1 MKKIEKKEYKI
12 KEKLVVLI
20 FFLIPFFLYI
30 DFVFGKKMLFGTDWL
45 LGGLPNREFIANYLK
60 QYKEIA
66 QWLPYIYSGLPTV
79 AGFFAD
85 LFYPT
90 TIFRLFIPTYVVWTW
105 TFVIH
110 LFLAGLGTYLFL
122 KELGVRQFFAIVG
135 GLGYSLALPLVSLT
149 YAGHDG
155 RLICSSLLPL
165 VLFFFYKGLK
175 DKKLYYFI
183 FSGTFVSLQLFSGH
197 IQKVYYTALIMF
209 FIFLFHFLKEKK
221 IKILIYALIMTIF
234 IFFFVAIQ
242 YLPIYK
248 NLPYGARGGER
259 GYAFATSWSLP
270 PEEIFDLLTPKFS
283 GGLDFYWGRNP
294 FKLHSEYFGVLFILL
309 FFLTLYFYFK
319 KPIVKLFFIYTIF
332 SLLMAFGGHTPFYY
346 LPYYL
351 LPGVSKFRGPAMI
364 FFTTAFSII
373 VVGIYGL
380 SLLSQEN
387 FKEKD
392 LKRLRKFLITSSSI
406 IGFLTFFFL
415 LFKESA
421 INLLASISKIS
432 QEKITN
438 LENNYPRIQNGFL
451 WATLLWVIFAFLIYS
466 FIKKKIKLPI
476 FVFIISVI
484 LILDLAKNGQ
494 RYIKSVDIPE
504 IFYAPD
510 EVVSFLK
517 KDTSLYRV
525 HPLFYKR
532 ADDGILMYHNIQ
544 SVGGHHPNP
553 LQSYQEFIGLP
564 HTVLFANPP
573 HLYYPNFLN
582 LLSVK
587 YLIVPLLPEDLSPY
601 DEETKKIISNLK
613 SFLNSAFLKKVFSG
627 QEYAIYENLNF
638 FNRVYFVPYFSVV
651 KDKEEMFAV
660 LKREDFDPKKVVL
673 FYEKPLAP
681 ETLFKELF
689 NIPNISNIENSAKI
703 KILTYKANKIELE
716 IENERNGFLVLSEN
730 YHPDWQVKI
739 DGKKERLY
747 RAFHTLRAIYLEKG
761 KHLVTFYYY
770 SQAYNVGKILFLIAF
785 SFLIFNIGYF
795 INERKRSYKI

>member
-1 MKKIEKKEYKI
+1 MKKIEKKEYQI
-12 KEKLVVLI
+12 KERFVILI
-20 FFLIPFFLYI
+20 FFLIPCFLYI
-30 DFVFGKKMLFGTDWL
+30 DFIFGKKMLFGTDWL

-122 KELGVRQFFAIVG
+122 KELAVRQFFAIVG
-135 GLGYSLALPLVSLT
+135 GLGYSLASPLVSLT

-155 RLICSSLLPL
+155 RLICSSLLPW
-165 VLFFFYKGLK
+165 VLLFFYKGLK
-175 DKKLYYFI
+175 NKKLYYFI

-209 FIFLFHFLKEKK
+209 FIFLFYLFREKQM
-221 IKILIYALIMTIF
+221 KILIYALVMTIF
-234 IFFFVAIQ
+234 ILFFVAIQ

-248 NLPYGARGGER
+248 NLPYGARGEGK

-270 PEEIFDLLTPKFS
+270 PEEIFDLLTPDFS

-319 KPIVKLFFIYTIF
+319 KPIVKLFFVYVIF

-392 LKRLRKFLITSSSI
+392 LKKLRKFLVTSSLI
-406 IGFLTFFFL
+406 VGLLTLFLL

-421 INLLASISKIS
+421 INLLISISKIS
-432 QEKITN
+432 REKITN

-451 WATLLWVIFAFLIYS
+451 LATFLWVIFAVLIYS
-466 FIKKKIKLPI
+466 FIKKKIKLPT
-476 FVFIISVI
+476 FVLLISLI
-484 LILDLAKNGQ
+484 LIFDLVRNDR
-494 RYIKSVDIPE
+494 RYIKSVDVPE
-504 IFYAPD
+504 VFYAPD
-510 EVVSFLK
+510 EVVSFLQ

-525 HPLFYKR
+525 YPLFYKR
-532 ADDGILMYHNIQ
+532 ADDGLLMYHNIQ

-564 HTVLFANPP
+564 NTVIFSNPP
-573 HLYYPNFLN
+573 HLYYSNFLN

-587 YLIVPLLPEDLSPY
+587 YLIVPHLPEDISPY
-601 DEETKKIISNLK
+601 DEETKRLISNLK
-613 SFLNSAFLKKVFSG
+613 SFLNSSFLKKVFSG
-627 QEYAIYENLNF
+627 REYAIYENLTF
-638 FNRVYFVPYFSVV
+638 MERAYFVPYFSVV
-651 KDKEEMFAV
+651 KDKETMFAI
-660 LKREDFDPKKVVL
+660 LKREDFEPKKIVL
-673 FYEKPLAP
+673 FDEKPLAP
-681 ETLFKELF
+681 ETLYKELF
-689 NIPNISNIENSAKI
+689 SISEIPREDWAKI

-730 YHPDWQVKI
+730 YYPDWQVKV
-739 DGKKERLY
+739 DGKKERVY
-747 RAFHTLRAIYLEKG
+747 RAFYTLRAVYLEKG
-761 KHLVTFYYY
+761 KHSVTFYYY
-770 SQAYNVGKILFLIAF
+770 SQAYNFGKILSLIAF
-785 SFLIFNIGYF
+785 GFLIFNLGYF
-795 INERKRSYKI
+795 INERKRSYQT